1 MGGEELLEIAFFRFS
16 FFRRRVPPI
25 ESSLKGDII
34 IVIEKQI
41 LQAIS
46 ILRQLSCLVLILIDP
61 PLSLDLND
69 MSLSEL
75 RTLFSLVLRGIAD
88 AAEDVDDFLRTASSV
103 ALFVT
108 FNSFSS
114 WARLVLLTDY
124 QSLVRFPSSLHSTQE
139 GRGTRLINRRVF
151 EPVFVLPSPQLAGR
165 VCRIFLLLLRKK
177 SLGWGWRIIQSFL
190 FQVI

>member
-46 ILRQLSCLVLILIDP
+46 ILRQLSCLVLILI
-61 PLSLDLND
+61 LSLDLND

-124 QSLVRFPSSLHSTQE
+124 QSLVRFPNSLHSTQD
-139 GRGTRLINRRVF
+139 
-151 EPVFVLPSPQLAGR
+151 
-165 VCRIFLLLLRKK
+165 
-177 SLGWGWRIIQSFL
+177 
-190 FQVI
+190 